1 MLSVVRHCGECG
13 GVIRLEHISKSF
25 GSHHVLND
33 ISCEVR
39 KGEVVVI
46 IGPSGT
52 GKSTLLRVI
61 NHLEPAD
68 GGTIYI
74 DGQPVYRYIKDG
86 RVVADPERRI
96 CAIRAQIGMV
106 FQHFNLFPHLTAL
119 ENVAEAPTYV
129 RGLPREQALRMARDQ
144 LAKVGLSDKE
154 TAYPGQLSGGQQQRV
169 AIARALAMEPRL
181 MLFDEVTSALDPELV
196 GEVLRVMR
204 ELAADGM
211 TMIVV
216 SHEMGFVRDV
226 ADRVF
231 MMDQGRIVEEG
242 SPAVIFTA
250 PQHPRTRAFL
260 QTLLERQGDLG
271 SPAPAGLRE
280 EAGAG
285 TQR

>member
-1 MLSVVRHCGECG
+1 M
-13 GVIRLEHISKSF
+13 IRLEHIAKSF
-25 GSHHVLND
+25 GSHEVLRD
-33 ISCEVR
+33 VSCEVR

-61 NHLEPAD
+61 NNLEPAD
-68 GGTIYI
+68 AGTIYI
-74 DGQPVYRYIKDG
+74 DGQPVYRYVKDG
-86 RVVADPERRI
+86 RTVVDPERRVRR
-96 CAIRAQIGMV
+96 IRAQIGMV

-119 ENVAEAPTYV
+119 QNVAEAPIYV
-129 RGLPREQALRMARDQ
+129 RGLPRDDALRLAREQ
-144 LAKVGLSDKE
+144 LAKVGLTDKE
-154 TAYPGQLSGGQQQRV
+154 AAYPVQLSGGQQQRV
-169 AIARALAMEPRL
+169 AIARALAMQPRA

-204 ELAADGM
+204 QLAADGM

-231 MMDQGRIVEEG
+231 MMDQGRIIEEG
-242 SPAVIFTA
+242 NPAAIFTA
-250 PQHPRTRAFL
+250 PQHPRTRVFL

-271 SPAPAGLRE
+271 SPAPAG
-280 EAGAG
+280 AGAG
-285 TQR
+285 TRQ

>member
-1 MLSVVRHCGECG
+1 
-13 GVIRLEHISKSF
+13 VIRLEHIGKSF
-25 GSHHVLND
+25 GLHRVLQD
-33 ISCEVR
+33 VSCEVR

-61 NHLEPAD
+61 NNLEPAD
-68 GGTIYI
+68 TGTIYI
-74 DGQPVYRYIKDG
+74 DGQPVYRYVKDG
-86 RVVADPERRI
+86 RLVVDPERRVRE
-96 CAIRAQIGMV
+96 IRAQIGMV

-119 ENVAEAPTYV
+119 QNVAEAPIYV
-129 RGLPREQALRMARDQ
+129 RGLSRGDALRLARDQ
-144 LAKVGLSDKE
+144 LAKVGLTDKE
-154 TAYPGQLSGGQQQRV
+154 SAYPGQLSGGQQQRV
-169 AIARALAMEPRL
+169 AIARALAMQPRA

-204 ELAADGM
+204 QLAADGM

-226 ADRVF
+226 ADRVL
-231 MMDQGRIVEEG
+231 MMDQGRIIEEG
-242 SPAVIFTA
+242 SPAVIFTT
-250 PQHPRTRAFL
+250 PQQPRTRTFL

-271 SPAPAGLRE
+271 SPAPAG
-280 EAGAG
+280 AGAG